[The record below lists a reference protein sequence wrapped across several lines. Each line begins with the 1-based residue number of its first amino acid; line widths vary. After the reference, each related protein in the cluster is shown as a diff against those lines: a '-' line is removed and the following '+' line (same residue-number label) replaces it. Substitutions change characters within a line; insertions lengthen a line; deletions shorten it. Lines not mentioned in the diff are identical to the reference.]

1 MKLAVIADDFTGG
14 ADAASFLKRQN
25 AKVVLVTKIPH
36 EQVDC
41 DCLVFALKIRSIPKN
56 KAIESVKQVCEYL
69 KSHPVEHLYYKYC
82 STFDSTPKG
91 NIGPILDFLLEYYHL
106 NRCIIC
112 PSLPENGRTVE
123 NGILYVNGI
132 KLAESPLKN
141 HPLNPMWDSYIP
153 NLMKKQSKYPCL
165 ILNRKSFD
173 SYYDNYSDR
182 NKHYIIPDYVNID
195 DAQHI
200 VKLFHSD
207 YLFSGGSGLLEHLF
221 QFHNNEHVFS
231 AKIATKTIV
240 LCGSCSKATKSQ
252 IETWINK
259 GKTSYAI
266 NPNSNIEELYSYIQ
280 ESESE
285 ILFYSDAVFRDLT
298 NTSRDSI
305 FYSNAKKI
313 ESLLSKLGAFAYKIA
328 YNRLI
333 VAGGETSGAITSALN
348 FTSFYIGKEIAPG
361 VPTLIPTHQPNFHL
375 ILKSGNFGNK
385 EFFLEALEE

>member
-41 DCLVFALKIRSIPKN
+41 DCLVFALKIRSIPKAE
-56 KAIESVKQVCEYL
+56 AIESVKQVCEYL

-153 NLMKKQSKYPCL
+153 NLMKEQSKYPCL

-173 SYYDNYSDR
+173 SYYDNYPNK
-182 NKHYIIPDYVNID
+182 NKHYIIPDYVNNE

-200 VKLFHSD
+200 VKLFHKD

-221 QFHNNEHVFS
+221 QFQNIEHVFS
-231 AKIATKTIV
+231 AKPARKTIV

-252 IETWINK
+252 IKTWISK
-259 GKTSYAI
+259 DKTSYAI
-266 NPNSNIEELYSYIQ
+266 NPDSNIEELYSYTQ
-280 ESESE
+280 ETDDE

-298 NTSRDSI
+298 NTSRDST

-313 ESLLSKLGAFAYKIA
+313 ESILSKLGICAYK
-328 YNRLI
+328 NNFDRLI

-348 FTSFYIGKEIAPG
+348 FTSFYIGRHI
-361 VPTLIPTHQPNFHL
+361 
-375 ILKSGNFGNK
+375 
-385 EFFLEALEE
+385 

>member
-1 MKLAVIADDFTGG
+1 MK
-14 ADAASFLKRQN
+14 
-25 AKVVLVTKIPH
+25 
-36 EQVDC
+36 E
-41 DCLVFALKIRSIPKN
+41 
-56 KAIESVKQVCEYL
+56 
-69 KSHPVEHLYYKYC
+69 
-82 STFDSTPKG
+82 
-91 NIGPILDFLLEYYHL
+91 
-106 NRCIIC
+106 
-112 PSLPENGRTVE
+112 
-123 NGILYVNGI
+123 
-132 KLAESPLKN
+132 
-141 HPLNPMWDSYIP
+141 
-153 NLMKKQSKYPCL
+153 QSKYPCL
-165 ILNRKSFD
+165 ILNIKSFN

-231 AKIATKTIV
+231 TKIATKTIV

-305 FYSNAKKI
+305 FYSNTKKI
-313 ESLLSKLGAFAYKIA
+313 ESLLSKLGAFAYKNA